1 MKKLTLSADEEVV
14 ALAREIA
21 DRDGT
26 SISAMFSGYIR
37 ALARQ
42 GRRKAKLA
50 PITRRLAGILRVP
63 SDFDEKE
70 ELAQALAEK
79 YGIEL

>member
-26 SISAMFSGYIR
+26 SISAMFAQYIR
-37 ALARQ
+37 ARAQ
-42 GRRKAKLA
+42 QSRRKTKLA
-50 PITRRLAGILRVP
+50 PITRRLAGILKVP
-63 SDFDEKE
+63 PDFDEKE

-79 YGIEL
+79 YGIDL